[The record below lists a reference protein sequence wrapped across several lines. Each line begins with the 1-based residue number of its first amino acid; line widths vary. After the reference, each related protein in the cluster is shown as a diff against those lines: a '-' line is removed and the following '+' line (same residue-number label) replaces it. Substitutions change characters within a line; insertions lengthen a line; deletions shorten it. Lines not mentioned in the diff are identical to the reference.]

1 MLELLQW
8 VHLNAQRV
16 EVVQN
21 ASNFLIILYFTT
33 FIINKKSFYIGAFLL
48 IEFMGASSLMDWSCS
63 ELYYL
68 MYAGLYSLC
77 YWYEA
82 VIGKNIK
89 IMLAYGIMII
99 FQSTMVLDA
108 YIYPDIAT
116 RIYYAYEFV
125 VVGIHIYIVIMLT
138 NFRRLWQAL
147 GDSFNSVLN
156 LLSVGYNM
164 SFCYTVNTI
173 LNQIKKTC
181 H

>member
-8 VHLNAQRV
+8 AQV
-16 EVVQN
+16 SAQKVTVQN
-21 ASNFLIILYFTT
+21 ASSIILLLYFVT
-33 FIINKKSFYIGAFLL
+33 FIVNKKGFYIGAFLL
-48 IEFMGASSLMDWSCS
+48 VEFMGYSSLMDWCS
-63 ELYYL
+63 DEFYYL
-68 MYAGLYSLC
+68 NYASIYCIC

-89 IMLAYGIMII
+89 ILLAYGIMII

-125 VVGIHIYIVIMLT
+125 VVGIHIYIVIMLI
-138 NFRRLWQAL
+138 NFRRLWQTL

-164 SFCYTVNTI
+164 SFCYTVNTL